1 MNPYCQTNL
10 KLAVGFPLCSCV
22 HRSTRHE
29 SAQHGK
35 IFLYEELP
43 SNERILEKELK
54 IWMQNQ
60 EDDDTISKFP
70 MKIDL
75 HQILVVMSRRK
86 DETMMREY
94 YRTDGNEYL
103 GSPSQRGL
111 TQKEIRRYL

>member
-22 HRSTRHE
+22 HQSTRHE

-60 EDDDTISKFP
+60 EDDDTVGLIFGGQDDGANCSPATRNFYRHIKQEYPKIVFHGTNMSVLTRCAYRKRFP
-70 MKIDL
+70 C
-75 HQILVVMSRRK
+75 
-86 DETMMREY
+86 
-94 YRTDGNEYL
+94 
-103 GSPSQRGL
+103 
-111 TQKEIRRYL
+111 